1 MEQLDFSRI
10 QSASPYVIE
19 EVSNGVYLF
28 ETDQQ
33 ALYKIEFEEDSPIG
47 NCDTYQFY
55 INNVH
60 HVRAERDVKVKQ
72 TVMAILIEF
81 FRVNASVVLY
91 VCDTSDGRQRKRSM
105 LFQRWFQEYD
115 HAEQFT
121 VLFGCIRD
129 ENTDNYVGII
139 VERNNPKYPSVI
151 ADFNET
157 LEMFHA
163 QKPE

>member
-1 MEQLDFSRI
+1 MEQLDFARI
-10 QSASPYVIE
+10 QAASPYVVE

-28 ETDQQ
+28 ETEQHT
-33 ALYKIEFEEDSPIG
+33 LYKIEFEEDSPIG
-47 NCDTYQFY
+47 SCDTYQFY
-55 INNVH
+55 INNVSH
-60 HVRAERDVKVKQ
+60 TRTERDIKVKQ

-91 VCDTSDGRQRKRSM
+91 VCDTSDGRQRKRSL
-105 LFQRWFQEYD
+105 LFQRWFQEYE
-115 HAEQFT
+115 HADLFT

-129 ENTDNYVGII
+129 DSIDNYVGII
-139 VERNNPKYPSVI
+139 VERSNPKYSLIV

-157 LEMFHA
+157 LEMFHT

>member
-1 MEQLDFSRI
+1 MNKLDLSRI
-10 QSASPYVIE
+10 QTASPYDIE
-19 EVSNGVYLF
+19 EVANGVYLF
-28 ETDQQ
+28 ETDHDV
-33 ALYKIEFEEDSPIG
+33 LYKIEFGEDASIG

-55 INNVH
+55 INNVR
-60 HVRAERDVKVKQ
+60 HVRAERDTKVKQ
-72 TVMAILIEF
+72 TVMAVLIEF

-91 VCDTSDGRQRKRSM
+91 VCDTSDGRQRKRSF

-129 ENTDNYVGII
+129 EDTDNYVGII
-139 VERNNPKYPSVI
+139 VERTNPKYQSVI
-151 ADFNET
+151 DDFNET

-163 QKPE
+163 NKPA